1 MATRRADDAGRQRAP
16 PELGARVRILV
27 TFAVEAE
34 AAGWFRCRRFE
45 PASAATANALRCT
58 RIGPATAAVV
68 VTGIGPVRARA
79 VRAVIERER
88 PDVCIAAGLAGALSV
103 DLARGTI
110 VVPREIVSGEAEDA
124 DGTPQRADRRL
135 VEHAEGRGARV
146 VPALVSTDRVLV
158 RAADKAAWAPRAAI
172 VDMESR
178 RVLEAAAALGIPA
191 VAIRAI
197 SDVADEDLPLDFNRV
212 LMPDGS
218 VRRGALAVALVSRPW
233 RLGSLV
239 RFGRDSVRAA
249 GALGAFLD
257 GYVEAI
263 AREGTESVRG
273 RA

>member
-1 MATRRADDAGRQRAP
+1 
-16 PELGARVRILV
+16 VRILV

-45 PASAATANALRCT
+45 PASDPMASALRSAC
-58 RIGPATAAVV
+58 IGPATAAVV
-68 VTGIGPVRARA
+68 VTGIGPMRARA
-79 VRAVIERER
+79 VRAVLERER
-88 PDVCIAAGLAGALSV
+88 PDVCIAAGLAGALSA

-124 DGTPQRADRRL
+124 DGASQRADRRL
-135 VEHAEGRGARV
+135 VQHAEGRGARV

-191 VAIRAI
+191 AAIRAI

-212 LMPDGS
+212 LTADGR
-218 VRRGALAVALVSRPW
+218 VKRGALAAALISRPW

-249 GALGAFLD
+249 AALGAFLD
-257 GYVEAI
+257 GYVEALSRQSAEGSRGDAEESRGGAKI
-263 AREGTESVRG
+263 AE
-273 RA
+273 